1 MTSRPPDST
10 PLEAT
15 APRLVLFD
23 IDGTLVLT
31 GGAGVR
37 AMTRAFEAVF
47 QVPDAFRGVVMAGRT
62 DQAILLEALE
72 RAGRRVDGSALAA
85 FQREYVEALREE
97 IRRPSPEARAMPGVR
112 ELLGALAAR
121 PDVYLGLVTGNFAH
135 AARIKLAHFDLARYF
150 AWGAFGDDARER
162 EALVP
167 IALARAAAHGVPPV
181 PRDRVFVV
189 GDTPS
194 DVRCARAAG
203 ARAVGVA
210 TGPYDATALRASGA
224 DYVLADLADTRAALA
239 ALDVNLP

>member
-1 MTSRPPDST
+1 M
-10 PLEAT
+10 
-15 APRLVLFD
+15 VLFD

-37 AMTRAFEAVF
+37 AMTRAFETVF
-47 QVPDAFRGVVMAGRT
+47 RVPDAFRGVPMAGRT

-72 RAGRRVDGSALAA
+72 RSGRRVDGSDLAA
-85 FQREYVEALREE
+85 FRREYVEPLREE

-121 PDVYLGLVTGNFAH
+121 PDVYLGLVTGNFAD

-203 ARAVGVA
+203 TRAVGVA
-210 TGPYDATALRASGA
+210 TGPYDAAALRASGA
-224 DYVLADLADTRAALA
+224 DCVLPDLADTRAVLGALG
-239 ALDVNLP
+239 VNLA